1 MEQEIK
7 FQYGF
12 ADNALGHICF
22 NLHVLSFINDQEIP
36 GMLENSPVIS
46 MFNKL
51 YFFYGDAILDF
62 IVYTN

>member
-12 ADNALGHICF
+12 ADYALGYICF

-36 GMLENSPVIS
+36 GMLEKSPSDINVQ
-46 MFNKL
+46 
-51 YFFYGDAILDF
+51 
-62 IVYTN
+62 